1 MVFGVPRLK
10 VLLVEIFLS
19 GTIIYK
25 QHNHYEWKRLPLQ
38 NKEFLTFIKSRK
50 ILCIPTKKR
59 PELWAFYTLCYGNM
73 ATSI

>member
-1 MVFGVPRLK
+1 MVFGVPRLN

-25 QHNHYEWKRLPLQ
+25 QHDHYEWKRLPLQ
-38 NKEFLTFIKSRK
+38 KEEFLTFIKSPK
-50 ILCIPTKKR
+50 ILCIPAKKR
-59 PELWAFYTLCYGNM
+59 PELWAFYTLWYGNM